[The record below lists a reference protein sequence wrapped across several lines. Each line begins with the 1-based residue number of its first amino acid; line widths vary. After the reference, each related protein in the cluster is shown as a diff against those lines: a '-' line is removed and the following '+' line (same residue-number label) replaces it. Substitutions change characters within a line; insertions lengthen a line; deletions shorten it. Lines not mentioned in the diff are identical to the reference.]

1 MLKSFRH
8 AVIFRLALVGAV
20 LAGFVLA
27 LTLAASPELHERLH
41 HHADHDD
48 QDGHDGH
55 DGHEEHECL
64 AKTFTSGGCEDMQVA
79 PTLVGFVAV
88 LFATVPA
95 DHSRAVASA
104 FLDCGILEHAP
115 PRRT

>member
-1 MLKSFRH
+1 MLNSFRH
-8 AVIFRLALVGAV
+8 AAVFRLALVGAV

-41 HHADHDD
+41 HHDD
-48 QDGHDGH
+48 H
-55 DGHEEHECL
+55 DGHEQHECL

-88 LFATVPA
+88 LFATVPE

-104 FLDCGILEHAP
+104 FLACGILEHAP